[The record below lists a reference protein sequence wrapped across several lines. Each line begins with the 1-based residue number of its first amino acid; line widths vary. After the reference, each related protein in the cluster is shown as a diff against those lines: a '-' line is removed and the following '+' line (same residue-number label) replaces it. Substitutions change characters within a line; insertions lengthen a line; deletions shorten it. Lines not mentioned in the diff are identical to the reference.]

1 MEVVKTAIIGG
12 TGLYDIEGIEVI
24 KSIELK
30 TPFGDPSDSIKIARI
45 GDKEAAFLPR
55 HGTGHRILPTEIP
68 VKANIWALKKLGVE
82 RIISISA
89 VGSLKEEI
97 RPRDIVV
104 PDQVIDRTKSR
115 TNSFFGNGIV
125 GHVSFAEPFCKDLA
139 DIIYREVNA
148 LDFRVHRGETYICM
162 EGPVFSTR
170 AESNL
175 YRSWGG
181 GVIGMTALPE
191 SKLAR
196 EAEMC
201 YAIIAL
207 STDYDCWKNDEK
219 DVSIEII
226 IENLKAN
233 AKAASDFVKSVID
246 KIPEER
252 TCGCGEAAKFSIIT
266 GEDLIPDRI
275 KKDLS
280 VFYGKYW
287 K

>member
-45 GDKEAAFLPR
+45 GDKKAAFLPR
-55 HGTGHRILPTEIP
+55 HGAGHRILPTEIP

-125 GHVSFAEPFCKDLA
+125 GHVSFAEPFCRDLA

-148 LDFRVHRGETYICM
+148 LNFRVHCGETYICM
-162 EGPVFSTR
+162 EGPVF
-170 AESNL
+170 
-175 YRSWGG
+175 
-181 GVIGMTALPE
+181 
-191 SKLAR
+191 
-196 EAEMC
+196 
-201 YAIIAL
+201 
-207 STDYDCWKNDEK
+207 
-219 DVSIEII
+219 
-226 IENLKAN
+226 
-233 AKAASDFVKSVID
+233 
-246 KIPEER
+246 
-252 TCGCGEAAKFSIIT
+252 
-266 GEDLIPDRI
+266 
-275 KKDLS
+275 
-280 VFYGKYW
+280 
-287 K
+287 